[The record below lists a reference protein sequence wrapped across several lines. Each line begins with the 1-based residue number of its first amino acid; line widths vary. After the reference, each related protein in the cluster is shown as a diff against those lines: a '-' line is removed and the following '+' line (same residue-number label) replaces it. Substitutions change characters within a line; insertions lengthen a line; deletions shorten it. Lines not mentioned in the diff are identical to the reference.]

1 MGSILKDKVILV
13 TGGTG
18 SMGSE
23 ITRYAL
29 KEGAKRVIVF
39 SRDEIKHFLLRKRL
53 QDERL
58 EHVIGDVRDLRV
70 IEGIFNR
77 FPVDIVYHAAAM
89 KHVVMCEEFP
99 LQAVEA
105 NVLGTQNIVDLA
117 LRYRVARVITI
128 STDKAAYP
136 VNVMGASK
144 FIAERMTLNANKIS
158 SGGQAF
164 SCVRY
169 GNVAISR
176 GSVIPIY
183 IDNLLHRKPIQVT
196 DYEVTRFIMGI
207 SEAIRL
213 VVEATEYAQGGEI
226 FILKMK
232 AFRLKDLVEVIL
244 TRIVPRLGIS
254 PGDIEVK
261 HTGLLKGEKL
271 DEDLISGIEAQ
282 HLYELGDMYVILED
296 DALVT
301 RYQNIRKVNL
311 PEYTSRSV
319 PLISKDEIEEIVVGY
334 LGEQLAMGELQH
346 VNGINP

>member
-1 MGSILKDKVILV
+1 MSILKGKVILV

-29 KEGAKRVIVF
+29 KEGAKRVIVL
-39 SRDEIKHFLLRKRL
+39 SRDEIKHFILRKRL

-58 EHVIGDVRDLRV
+58 EHVIGDIRDFRV
-70 IEGIFNR
+70 VEGVFTR
-77 FPVDIVYHAAAM
+77 FPVDIIYHAAAM

-99 LQAVEA
+99 LQAVET
-105 NVLGTQNIVDLA
+105 NILGTQNIVDLA
-117 LRYRVARVITI
+117 LKYRVAKMITV

-144 FIAERMTLNANKIS
+144 FIAERMTLNANRIS

-207 SEAIRL
+207 PEAIGL
-213 VVEATEYAQGGEI
+213 VVEATEYARGDEI

-244 TRIVPRLGIS
+244 TKIAPRLGIS
-254 PGDIEVK
+254 PNEIEVR

-271 DEDLISGIEAQ
+271 DEDLISRIEAQ
-282 HLYELGDMYVILED
+282 HLYELGEMFVVLED
-296 DALVT
+296 DRLAT
-301 RYQNIRKVNL
+301 RYKGIKKMNL
-311 PEYTSRSV
+311 SEYTSRGVS
-319 PLISKDEIEEIVVGY
+319 LISKDEIEEIVTSY
-334 LGEQLAMGELQH
+334 LKEQLTSGELQH